1 MDLQTFGQLAVQA
14 GHRRFVIVEVLDI
27 AADQHIAPL
36 DLRPQRLREVGDEE
50 VDRQLGEDG
59 IIGAFGQA
67 EGDAARIVA
76 KFGMHRSEEHTSE
89 LQSLMRLSYAVFC
102 LKKKKTITTK

>member
-1 MDLQTFGQLAVQA
+1 MGLLFFKQTTAYDLRMSDWSSDVCSSDLLAGQA

-67 EGDAARIVA
+67 EENGRASGRDS
-76 KFGMHRSEEHTSE
+76 GGEH
-89 LQSLMRLSYAVFC
+89 V
-102 LKKKKTITTK
+102 